1 MRNRDFVIEQY
12 RRGKLVR
19 TFTPSGDD
27 SRPWCMNVG
36 GKSYL
41 RTSGW
46 VLSKVLPTL
55 VEGSQF
61 TSIAIPL
68 NSDGATDGTDG
79 GL

>member
-27 SRPWCMNVG
+27 ARPWCMHVG

-41 RTSGW
+41 RTNGW
-46 VLSKVLPTL
+46 VLSKLLPTL

-61 TSIAIPL
+61 TSVAIPV
-68 NSDGATDGTDG
+68 NSADEAAGTDEG
-79 GL
+79 A